1 MTLTN
6 QVYAHALLLAG
17 ELTEQQSRVLEV
29 LCSTATSS
37 LTSHLREGLTPDDC
51 KADFIASA
59 SLMALATLASVAGD
73 VPVEQI
79 TAGDFTIKKG
89 AVSHNAAS
97 NCLRNQAELM
107 MAPYTKDR
115 FSFRGV

>member
-1 MTLTN
+1 MMLTE

-17 ELTEQQSRVLEV
+17 EITDRQSRILKA
-29 LCSTATSS
+29 LCEATASS
-37 LTSHLREGLTPDDC
+37 LKARLREGLSPDDC

-59 SLMALATLASVAGD
+59 SLMALAALAGVSGD

-79 TAGDFTIKKG
+79 TAGDFSVKKG
-89 AVSHNAAS
+89 SVSYDAAS

-107 MAPYTKDR
+107 MGPYLKDR